1 MLAEQHRKIA
11 EPGSAKKKASQ
22 PRRHMAT
29 VDSLKTLLVEQ
40 LKDLYDA
47 EKRLTK
53 AIPKMAKASTNEE
66 LQAAL
71 EEHLGETQNQVSRL
85 EQAFEM
91 MEERA
96 KAKPCAGMRGI
107 IEEGDEHVGEEYESD
122 DLRDAVIIGS
132 AQRVEHYEIA
142 GYGTA
147 IAHAR
152 LLGLSDVVELLEET
166 LAEEKAAD
174 QKLTEVAESVVNLEA
189 ASEEEEESG
198 ETMMRASGRR
208 RQSATGRAAA
218 ADRGRG
224 GARGGRRGGRSR
236 RG

>member
-1 MLAEQHRKIA
+1 
-11 EPGSAKKKASQ
+11 
-22 PRRHMAT
+22 MAT

-40 LKDLYDA
+40 MKDLYDA

-53 AIPKMAKASTNEE
+53 AIPKLAKASTNEA

-71 EEHLGETQNQVSRL
+71 EEHLAETKNQVSRL
-85 EQAFEM
+85 EQVFELLD
-91 MEERA
+91 ERP
-96 KAKPCAGMRGI
+96 KAKPCEGMKGL
-107 IEEGDEHVGEEYESD
+107 IEEGDEHAKEDYDDD
-122 DLRDAVIIGS
+122 DLRDAIIIGS

-152 LLGLSDVVELLEET
+152 LLGLDEVVELLEET

-189 ASEEEEESG
+189 ASQDEEEDEG
-198 ETMMRASGRR
+198 EAAMRG
-208 RQSATGRAAA
+208 Q
-218 ADRGRG
+218 
-224 GARGGRRGGRSR
+224 GGRRGQSSSARSTAAESR
-236 RG
+236 RGGSRGGQRGSRGKRR